1 MTAHP
6 DDERRAGSHMTAVL
20 AMLCAVLF
28 VFAVPFLF
36 IRFAE
41 GRRGSSAAA
50 PVAPRTEE
58 MLAGERVYQRN
69 CTGCH
74 EWRGE
79 GRPGRYPPLIGASWL
94 LDDKETPIRITL
106 LGITGQMDVSGQP
119 YDNVMPNFGVTLTD
133 AEIANVLTFVR
144 GSWGNGGS
152 AITPEDVAK
161 VRASLAGKSE
171 PWKGGAA
178 LQEAKKTTILH

>member
-1 MTAHP
+1 MTAQP
-6 DDERRAGSHMTAVL
+6 DDERRAGNHMTAVL

-41 GRRGSSAAA
+41 GRAGASAAA
-50 PVAPRTEE
+50 TAAPRTEE

-69 CTGCH
+69 CAGCH

-79 GRPGRYPPLIGASWL
+79 GRPGRYPPLAGASWL

-106 LGITGQMDVSGQP
+106 LGVAGSMDVDGRS

-152 AITPEDVAK
+152 AITPEEVAK
-161 VRASLAGKSE
+161 VRASLAGRNE
-171 PWKGGAA
+171 AWKGGAA
-178 LQEAKKTTILH
+178 LLEAKKTRVLR

>member
-1 MTAHP
+1 MTAQP
-6 DDERRAGSHMTAVL
+6 DDEPRAGNHMPAVL
-20 AMLCAVLF
+20 AMLCAVLV

-36 IRFAE
+36 IRYAE
-41 GRRGSSAAA
+41 GRRGARAAA

-69 CTGCH
+69 CAGCH

-79 GRPGRYPPLIGASWL
+79 GRPGRYPSLVGASWL
-94 LDDKETPIRITL
+94 LDDKETPIRLLL
-106 LGITGQMDVSGQP
+106 LGISGPMDVGGQRF
-119 YDNVMPNFGVTLTD
+119 DNMMPNFGVTLTD

-152 AITPEDVAK
+152 AITPDEVAK
-161 VRASLAGKSE
+161 VRASLARRND

-178 LQEAKKTTILH
+178 LLEAKKTPVLR